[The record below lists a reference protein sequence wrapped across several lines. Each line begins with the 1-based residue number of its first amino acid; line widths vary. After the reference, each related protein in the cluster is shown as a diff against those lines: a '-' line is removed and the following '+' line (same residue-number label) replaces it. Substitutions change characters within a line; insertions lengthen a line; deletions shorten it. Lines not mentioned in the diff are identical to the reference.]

1 MEPSISPP
9 PSSVQ
14 NRSSRISYREDSN
27 DRSGQSLSPYRNSSR
42 APLFRQQRESRSS
55 SSRPRIS
62 EDVPQDKEKQPAA
75 APATPEESRGPLAI
89 LRQDYRASLPPI
101 LARFTGYR
109 PKDNVGPLYPPVW
122 PLKWLTRIPIKY
134 EIWLFGWIGAFVSIV
149 LVEAVMSASALF
161 QQYQVPL
168 IIGSFGASAV
178 LIYGMSDAP
187 VSQVHLYSIH
197 TRTKRLMFPTAQKC
211 SRRSSPLCTH
221 SSNHHPTLLSPTR
234 IHYSKQY
241 SSQQRV

>member
-1 MEPSISPP
+1 MESSISPP

-42 APLFRQQRESRSS
+42 APLFRQQQESRSS

-62 EDVPQDKEKQPAA
+62 EDVPQDKEKQPAAQAA

-109 PKDNVGPLYPPVW
+109 PKDKVGPLYPPIW

-187 VSQVHLYSIH
+187 VSQVSLVSIRWRPKNPAHIFYSPE
-197 TRTKRLMFPTAQKC
+197 M
-211 SRRSSPLCTH
+211 
-221 SSNHHPTLLSPTR
+221 
-234 IHYSKQY
+234 
-241 SSQQRV
+241 